1 MFMHKKQQII
11 NKKFNL
17 TLIAVKQATIM
28 LWEVVFLD
36 FYKLYLL
43 LNRFVL
49 ILVLYSLDLGMYN
62 FLYEWLN
69 HHF

>member
-49 ILVLYSLDLGMYN
+49 ILVLYSSDLGMYN
-62 FLYEWLN
+62 FLYE
-69 HHF
+69 

>member
-49 ILVLYSLDLGMYN
+49 ILVLYSSDLGMYN